1 MLNRISAM
9 IRVAVIITL
18 LTAFALIPGRA
29 AAHANLAES
38 EPAANSVL
46 DSPPERV
53 VIRFTEPLEA
63 ALSEIRVLDS
73 RGERVDLGDS
83 ALDPADPTIMSVSL
97 GTLGNGAYTVA
108 WRNVSTVDGHSVR
121 GAFLF
126 SVGEPLSASVSA
138 ASQVEDQPLLQSPI
152 EPFVR
157 WLALVGG
164 LALVGVLA
172 FRLLVST
179 PALAGMKSEGTDGL
193 RSALSRNT
201 MILAWAALALFLSM
215 SALRLVIQAS
225 VVYDTSPLDALAGPV
240 WSLVSETEWGRLWL
254 MRMGFAVAA
263 GIVLFIMRGRVE
275 NIALSA
281 LAIALGA
288 GALLTISRSSHAA
301 ALLEI
306 GGVSMLNDFIHMIAV
321 AVWVGGL
328 FSLALDIPA
337 TMRLLDE
344 RERRET
350 LSAFIPRFSAVA
362 GLSVAVLAL
371 TGIYSAWTQVTIP
384 EALDTPYGR
393 TLLVK
398 IGLVGALLLA
408 AAVNLVWVRPRLAG
422 DGRAARWL
430 RRLVAVEVVV
440 AIAILLSVGFLTS
453 LEPARQTAERLGI
466 GVEDGLTFSDTAEGA
481 NMTLE
486 ITPGQ
491 VGPNTIRITLR
502 DGFGEPITNATDVRV
517 RLSYLDADLG
527 ETAVSAVQ
535 TGEGEFTLDDQV
547 IGIAG
552 AWEVALVAQRPDAF
566 DARTAF
572 RFETTDGGKAS
583 TIALSRETA
592 YILLG
597 GIFGALGLAFLVSA
611 LLFGGFQTR
620 AGAAAMSLG
629 VLGVIGAGALMAGV
643 LGSEEGVPERNPIPA
658 TSESVTAGL
667 ALYDAYC
674 QTCHGSGGLGDGPA
688 SAGLNPPVANL
699 VVHVPLH
706 PDRALFGFI
715 HDGIPEAAMP
725 AMGET
730 LSDEEI
736 WHIVNYIRTLE

>member
-1 MLNRISAM
+1 MTRFAAI
-9 IRVAVIITL
+9 VL
-18 LTAFALIPGRA
+18 LLAILALAPARA
-29 AAHANLAES
+29 SAHANLAES
-38 EPAANSVL
+38 DPAANSIL
-46 DSPPERV
+46 DTPPERV

-73 RGERVDLGDS
+73 RGERVDMGDS
-83 ALDPADPTIMSVSL
+83 ALDPNDSSVMSVSL
-97 GTLGNGAYTVA
+97 GTLDDGAYTVA

-126 SVGEPLSASVSA
+126 SVGEPLSASASA
-138 ASQVEDQPLLQSPI
+138 QTEDQPLLQSPL
-152 EPFVR
+152 EPFIR
-157 WLALVGG
+157 WLVLLSG

-179 PALAGMKSEGTDGL
+179 PVLAGIESEGVGDL

-201 MILAWAALALFLSM
+201 MILTWAALGVFLSM

-225 VVYDTSPLDALAGPV
+225 VVYDTPPLDALAGPS

-254 MRMGFAVAA
+254 MRMGFGVATGA
-263 GIVLFIMRGRVE
+263 ALFAMRGRVE
-275 NIALSA
+275 STALGL

-288 GALLTISRSSHAA
+288 AALLTISRSSHAA

-306 GGVSMLNDFIHMIAV
+306 GNISLLNDFIHMIAV
-321 AVWVGGL
+321 ALWVGGL
-328 FSLALDIPA
+328 FSLALDVPA
-337 TMRLLDE
+337 AIRILKESD
-344 RERRET
+344 RRQA
-350 LSAFIPRFSAVA
+350 LSALIPRFSVIA

-371 TGIYSAWTQVTIP
+371 TGIYSAWTQVTVP

-393 TLLVK
+393 ALAIKV
-398 IGLVGALLLA
+398 GLVGLLLLIA
-408 AAVNLVWVRPRLAG
+408 AINLVWVRPRLPG
-422 DGRAARWL
+422 DGRAAYWL
-430 RRLVAVEVVV
+430 RRLVVAEVIV
-440 AIAILLSVGFLTS
+440 AALVLLSVGFLTS
-453 LEPARQTAERLGI
+453 LEPARQAASRLGI
-466 GVEDGLTFSDTAEGA
+466 GVAESLTFSDTAEGA
-481 NMTLE
+481 DITLE
-486 ITPGQ
+486 VIPGQ

-502 DGFGEPITNATDVRV
+502 DVFGNPITNATDVRA

-527 ETAVSAVQ
+527 ETEVSAVP
-535 TGEGEFTLDDQV
+535 TGDGEFTLSDRL
-547 IGIAG
+547 IGIDG
-552 AWEVALVAQRPDAF
+552 AWEVALTAQRPDAF

-572 RFETTDGGKAS
+572 RFETSGGGGAS
-583 TIALSRETA
+583 AIAPSKDTA
-592 YILLG
+592 YIMLG
-597 GIFGALGLAFLVSA
+597 AIFGVLGLMFLVSA
-611 LLFGGFQTR
+611 LRFGGFQTR

-629 VLGVIGAGALMAGV
+629 VLGVIGAAALMAGV
-643 LGSEEGVPERNPIPA
+643 LGSEEGIPERNPIPA
-658 TSESVTAGL
+658 TSESIASGL

-674 QTCHGSGGLGDGPA
+674 QTCHGTEGLGDGPA

-725 AMGET
+725 AMGGT
-730 LSDEEI
+730 LSDEEV